1 MNDEQ
6 LVTICELA
14 EPAVRQENLYIVD
27 AEIKGSGAPV
37 IWLYVD
43 SEEGDVKVD
52 SCTRISRELSFV
64 LDAHE
69 VISGGYRLNISS
81 PGLSRPL
88 SDHRQYVKNRGRT
101 IRVKYKNP
109 DGYQKLEGVLK
120 KADSDGVTVT
130 SDQGQDTL
138 ISYSEIVEAKII
150 PVFSR

>member
-14 EPAVRQENLYIVD
+14 KPAVRQENLYIVD
-27 AEIKGSGAPV
+27 AEIKGNRDPV

-43 SEEGDVKVD
+43 SEEGDVQVE

-69 VISGGYRLNISS
+69 VMQGGYRLNISS

-120 KADSDGVTVT
+120 EADDEGVTVT